1 MQKEMSLSVSLLL
14 LFSLCAPVCAQR
26 IKIGPKGLKTP
37 TPKVQ
42 PRIKGADISKY
53 SLASQGW
60 AQTYKLNQNFLNSL
74 KTAPAAVSSISINLP
89 PRMATHFRGI
99 AANGSEEIIKNT
111 LYANFA
117 WIKQQPH
124 FGKNLLKQIDGLE
137 MEFNFYKKLSET
149 DLVFVGE
156 IHGNLPPRIEFAN
169 LIKEFKTFYP
179 NRRIVV
185 FSEAAYLKPVA
196 GESVFPYQYY
206 RRGAEG
212 VEAPVNFAEKGN
224 PNARLVDDESLKF
237 KEMFSILSDSGVE
250 IYPIEDAV
258 VVQKESA
265 QGAISTVNGLA
276 ERNKGFARTMQAQM
290 EKIRQ
295 ENPDALFI
303 YYGGMAHTSWAM
315 PVSLPK
321 FFAKEKPLVVE
332 LIAEKDI
339 DKTFSLLPA
348 IWEKGHPAFTKT
360 GTKRMFLWDS
370 PADQLPA
377 WGKKTGFDCR
387 IIIP

>member
-74 KTAPAAVSSISINLP
+74 KTVSATVSSIHPNLP
-89 PRMATHFRGI
+89 PRMSAHYKGLSSNMEASI
-99 AANGSEEIIKNT
+99 QKNLT
-111 LYANFA
+111 SNFA
-117 WIKQQPH
+117 WINQQPNL
-124 FGKNLLKQIDGLE
+124 GKNFLKEVHDREIG
-137 MEFNFYKKLSET
+137 FRFYKKLSET
-149 DLVFVGE
+149 NVVFVGE
-156 IHGNLPPRIEFAN
+156 IHGNLPPRVEFAN

-387 IIIP
+387 IVIP

>member
-1 MQKEMSLSVSLLL
+1 MQKTISFSLCLFLLL
-14 LFSLCAPVCAQR
+14 SFCAPVCAQR
-26 IKIGPKGLKTP
+26 IKISPKKVKIP

-169 LIKEFKTFYP
+169 LIKKFKTMHP
-179 NRRIVV
+179 DRKIVL
-185 FSEAAYLKPVA
+185 FTESAYLKPVD
-196 GESVFPYQYY
+196 
-206 RRGAEG
+206 
-212 VEAPVNFAEKGN
+212 
-224 PNARLVDDESLKF
+224 L
-237 KEMFSILSDSGVE
+237 
-250 IYPIEDAV
+250 
-258 VVQKESA
+258 VQKMG
-265 QGAISTVNGLA
+265 Q
-276 ERNKGFARTMQAQM
+276 
-290 EKIRQ
+290 
-295 ENPDALFI
+295 
-303 YYGGMAHTSWAM
+303 
-315 PVSLPK
+315 
-321 FFAKEKPLVVE
+321 
-332 LIAEKDI
+332 
-339 DKTFSLLPA
+339 
-348 IWEKGHPAFTKT
+348 
-360 GTKRMFLWDS
+360 
-370 PADQLPA
+370 
-377 WGKKTGFDCR
+377 
-387 IIIP
+387 

>member
-1 MQKEMSLSVSLLL
+1 MQKTISFSLCLFLLV
-14 LFSLCAPVCAQR
+14 SLCAPVCAQR
-26 IKIGPKGLKTP
+26 IKISPKKIKTH
-37 TPKVQ
+37 TTKIQTRV
-42 PRIKGADISKY
+42 KGADISKY

-60 AQTYKLNQNFLNSL
+60 AQTYKLNQKFLNSL
-74 KTAPAAVSSISINLP
+74 KAVPAAASSISINLP
-89 PRMATHFRGI
+89 PRMAAHFKGI
-99 AANGSEEIIKNT
+99 PANGSAEIIKKT

-117 WIKQQPH
+117 WLQQQPH
-124 FGKNLLKQIDGLE
+124 FGKNLLKEIDGLE
-137 MEFNFYKKLSET
+137 IEFNFYKKLSET

-169 LIKEFKTFYP
+169 LIKKFKTMHP
-179 NRRIVV
+179 DRKIAV
-185 FSEAAYLKPVA
+185 FTEAAYLKPIPN
-196 GESVFPYQYY
+196 EDVFPYQYY
-206 RRGAEG
+206 RRGAES
-212 VEAPVNFAEKGN
+212 VEQPINFAEKGN

-237 KEMFSILSDSGVE
+237 KEMISILSESGVE

-276 ERNKGFARTMQAQM
+276 KRNTGFARTMQSQM

-321 FFAKEKPLVVE
+321 FFAQEKPLVVE

-348 IWEKGHPAFTKT
+348 LWGKDHPAFTKT
-360 GTKRMFLWDS
+360 DTKRMFLWNS
-370 PADQLPA
+370 PTAQQSA